1 MAQRRVKFNMN
12 ELARLSAKAVGSKA
26 CVNIEK
32 YPDGMFSKAFLMTME
47 DGMRVVAKVPNPN
60 AGRAHFTTASEVAT
74 MDFVRNVCGTPVP
87 RMFAWSSKAEENPV
101 GAEYIIMEM
110 LTGVQLSSV
119 RTTLPIDKKTEIIK
133 TLATYQ
139 KAWMSTAF
147 KQYGSLYY
155 AQDIPKRP
163 DQLAF
168 SYIDKDGAKIEDQ
181 LFTIGPTVHRQ
192 SIDYG
197 RVQVDFDRGPWNTV
211 EDYCIAIGNREI
223 ACVKAIEPLPKPPLT
238 IVGRYIPT
246 PAKKLAALQS
256 YMKLIKF
263 LLPTDPSITTS
274 HVWHSDL
281 HAENIFVNPDQPTE
295 IVGIIDWQSVAMVP
309 LFENSFQPALLD
321 YDGPPLN
328 GLERPEEPKDL
339 DQLDP
344 VQRASAFNKYI
355 EMTLASYYQNL
366 IYYTNKRLF
375 CAIEFRETIG
385 YDLLGYARNI
395 LIDGEAVYQERVTDE
410 LEKAWNTLP
419 GVQALNNPPYPF
431 NFSRGELAAI
441 KQDGEG
447 MSDGIMCMGQIQ
459 EEMGDLFPS
468 DRCISHENYD
478 DAKRALKAYKDK
490 VLKEFARDKEERA
503 AVMAWWPFD

>member
-1 MAQRRVKFNMN
+1 
-12 ELARLSAKAVGSKA
+12 
-26 CVNIEK
+26 
-32 YPDGMFSKAFLMTME
+32 
-47 DGMRVVAKVPNPN
+47 
-60 AGRAHFTTASEVAT
+60 
-74 MDFVRNVCGTPVP
+74 
-87 RMFAWSSKAEENPV
+87 V
-101 GAEYIIMEM
+101 GAEYIIMER

-119 RTTLPIDKKTEIIK
+119 WTTLPIDKKTEIIK
-133 TLATYQ
+133 TLAAYQ
-139 KAWMSTAF
+139 EAWMSAAF

-163 DQLAF
+163 DQPAF
-168 SYIDKDGAKIEDQ
+168 SYIDKDGAEIEDQ
-181 LFTIGPTVHRQ
+181 RFMIGPTVHRQ

-197 RVQVDFDRGPWNTV
+197 RAEVDFNRGPCRSNVIFFGHLYSLTLRAGDTI

-223 ACVKAIEPLPKPPLT
+223 ACVKAVQPPPKPPLT

-246 PAKKLAALQS
+246 RAKKLAALQS

-281 HAENIFVNPDQPTE
+281 HGENIFVNPDQPE
-295 IVGIIDWQSVAMVP
+295 IVGIIDWQSVALVP
-309 LFENSFQPALLD
+309 LFENSFQPAFLD
-321 YDGPPLN
+321 YDGPLLN

-339 DQLDP
+339 DQLGP
-344 VQRASAFNKYI
+344 VQRASAFDKYV

-375 CAIEFRETIG
+375 RTIEFRETIS

-410 LEKAWNTLP
+410 LKKAWNTLP

-441 KQDGEG
+441 GKDYEG

-478 DAKRALKAYKDK
+478 DAKRTLKAYKAK
-490 VLKEFARDKEERA
+490 VLKQFARDEEEMA